1 MDKVVGVVGLG
12 IMGGA
17 MAKNLLAAGFRVV
30 GFDVS
35 EAAKAVFKERGGE
48 LAESPREVADKVDIV
63 LLSLPSVAAL
73 DEVTSGQVGLPT
85 SSKKGLIALEMST
98 LPIEAKTR
106 AFNALAAK
114 GQILLD
120 CPVSGTGAQA
130 ANKDL
135 VVFGS
140 GDEAAFKKTQAVLEG
155 MSRKQFYIGPFGNG
169 SKIKFLANH
178 LVTIHNVAAAEA
190 FAYGQKAGLD
200 PKTIFEV
207 LQDSAGT
214 SRMFQIRGPQMVAG
228 RYDNVTA
235 TNKTHLKDL
244 QIIMGYGQEVRAP
257 LPLFAAASQ
266 YYYAA
271 YEQGAAD
278 LDTAAVCLVAER
290 LAGIDRGDGRGG
302 KGGAKS

>member
-17 MAKNLLAAGFRVV
+17 MAKNLLAAGFKVV

-35 EAAKAVFKERGGE
+35 EAARTAFKSRGGE
-48 LAESPREVADKVDIV
+48 LADSPRDVADKVDICI
-63 LLSLPSVAAL
+63 LSLPTIAAL

-85 SSKKGLIALEMST
+85 SARKGLIALEMST
-98 LPIEAKTR
+98 MPIEAKTR
-106 AFNALAAK
+106 AFNALKAK
-114 GQILLD
+114 GQILMD

-140 GDEAAFKKTQAVLEG
+140 GDEAAFKKVQAVLEG
-155 MSRKQFYIGPFGNG
+155 MSRKQFYVGPFGNG

-190 FAYGQKAGLD
+190 FTYGQKAGLD
-200 PKTIFEV
+200 PKLIFDV

-214 SRMFQIRGPQMVAG
+214 SRMFQIRGPQMVAA

-244 QIIMGYGQEVRAP
+244 HIITEYGQEVRAP
-257 LPLFAAASQ
+257 LPLFAAAAQ

-278 LDTAAVCLVAER
+278 LDTASVCMVAER

-302 KGGAKS
+302 KSGGKS

>member
-30 GFDVS
+30 GFDVA
-35 EAAKAVFKERGGE
+35 EAAKKAFTDRGGE
-48 LAESPREVADKVDIV
+48 LASSPKDVADKVDIV
-63 LLSLPSVAAL
+63 ILSLPSIAVL
-73 DEVTSGQVGLPT
+73 DEVTSGQNGLPS

-98 LPIEAKTR
+98 MPLDAKTR
-106 AFNALAAK
+106 AFNALKAK
-114 GQILLD
+114 GQTLMD

-130 ANKDL
+130 AVKDL
-135 VVFGS
+135 VVFAS
-140 GDEAAFKKTQAVLEG
+140 GEESDFKKIGAVLEG
-155 MSRKQFYIGPFGNG
+155 MSRRQVYVGPFGNG

-200 PKTIFEV
+200 PKLIYDV
-207 LQDSAGT
+207 LQDSAGS
-214 SRMFQIRGPQMVAG
+214 SRMFQIRGPQMVAA

-244 QIIMGYGQEVRAP
+244 GIIDSYAKEVHCP
-257 LPLFAAASQ
+257 VPLFAAAAQ

-271 YEQGAAD
+271 YEQGAAE
-278 LDTAAVCLVAER
+278 LDTAAVCMIAER
-290 LAGIDRGDGRGG
+290 LAGINRGDGKGG
-302 KGGAKS
+302 K

>member
-1 MDKVVGVVGLG
+1 MDKIVGVVGLG

-35 EAAKAVFKERGGE
+35 ADAKAAFTARGGE
-48 LAESPREVADKVDIV
+48 LASSPKEVADKVDIV
-63 LLSLPSVAAL
+63 ILSLPTIQAL

-98 LPIEAKTR
+98 MPIEAKTR
-106 AFNALAAK
+106 AFNAMKAK
-114 GQILLD
+114 GQVLMD

-140 GDEAAFKKTQAVLEG
+140 GEEADYKKVMHVLEG
-155 MSRKQFYIGPFGNG
+155 MSRRQVYVGPFGNG

-200 PKTIFEV
+200 PKLIFDV

-214 SRMFQIRGPQMVAG
+214 SRMFQVRGPQMVAG

-244 QIIMGYGQEVRAP
+244 NIINAYAQEVHAP

-278 LDTAAVCLVAER
+278 LDTAAVCMIAER
-290 LAGIDRGDGRGG
+290 LAGINRGDGRGG
-302 KGGAKS
+302 KA

>member
-1 MDKVVGVVGLG
+1 MEKVVGVVGLG
-12 IMGGA
+12 IMGGS

-30 GFDVS
+30 GFDVA
-35 EAAKAVFKERGGE
+35 EAAKKAFTDRGGE
-48 LAESPREVADKVDIV
+48 LVSSPKEVADKVDIV
-63 LLSLPSVAAL
+63 ILSLPSIAVL
-73 DEVTSGQVGLPT
+73 DEVTSGQNGLPS

-98 LPIEAKTR
+98 MPLDAKQR
-106 AFNALAAK
+106 AHDALKAK
-114 GQILLD
+114 GQTLMD

-130 ANKDL
+130 AVKDL

-140 GDEAAFKKTQAVLEG
+140 GSEADYKKVMHVLEG
-155 MSRKQFYIGPFGNG
+155 MSRRQVYVGPFGNG

-200 PKTIFEV
+200 PKLIYDV
-207 LQDSAGT
+207 LADSAGS
-214 SRMFQIRGPQMVAG
+214 SRMFQIRGPQMVAA

-244 QIIMGYGQEVRAP
+244 GIIDSYAKEVHCP
-257 LPLFAAASQ
+257 VPLFAAASQ

-271 YEQGAAD
+271 YEQGAAE
-278 LDTAAVCLVAER
+278 LDTAAVCMIAER
-290 LAGIDRGDGRGG
+290 LAGINRGDGRGG
-302 KGGAKS
+302 K